1 MELKTI
7 LYHTDGL
14 RYLALGDSYTIAEG
28 EEYTQSYP
36 SLLVK
41 ALQQS
46 GLVFEKQTTLAV
58 TGWRTDQLLEAVDR
72 QQWPEKYDLVSLLIG
87 VNNQYQSRS
96 LDEYRT
102 EFERLLQKAIG
113 LAGGKVQKVFVLSI
127 PDYGVTPFA
136 GPAGKEKSASLEEFN
151 KAAAALCRNY
161 GVLFLDITPISRYA
175 ESDSE
180 LLVADL
186 LHPSGKMYALWVEHI
201 YPAVRSLLAN

>member
-136 GPAGKEKSASLEEFN
+136 GPSGKEKSASLEEFN

-186 LHPSGKMYALWVEHI
+186 LHPSGEMYALWVEHI